1 VLLNLV
7 GNAIKFTDTGFVEVS
22 AKAMDD
28 HFVIAVQ
35 DTGPGIPAADR
46 ARIFEDFQ
54 QVDNSI
60 TRQKGGTGLG
70 LAIARRL
77 VDVHGGR
84 IDLQSTPGAGS
95 TFTIY
100 LPVRA
105 SDQRRAA

>member
-1 VLLNLV
+1 MDKDVVVVIGV
-7 GNAIKFTDTGFVEVS
+7 GG
-22 AKAMDD
+22 M
-28 HFVIAVQ
+28 
-35 DTGPGIPAADR
+35 
-46 ARIFEDFQ
+46 
-54 QVDNSI
+54 
-60 TRQKGGTGLG
+60 G

-100 LPVRA
+100 LLVRA